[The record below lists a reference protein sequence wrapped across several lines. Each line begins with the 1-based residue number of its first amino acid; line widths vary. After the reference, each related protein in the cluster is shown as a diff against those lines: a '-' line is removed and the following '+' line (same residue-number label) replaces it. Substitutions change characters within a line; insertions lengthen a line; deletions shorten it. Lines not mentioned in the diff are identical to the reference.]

1 MRRASMRS
9 ADTTEVG
16 ASQRRHSPN
25 FSLYSGEGRRLLSSA
40 LLLLLLLL
48 WVRHS
53 ARGLQTLVSVNCGHG
68 RPPLRGATSTARTRV
83 WFAAGQPL
91 HGLQSP

>member
-40 LLLLLLLL
+40 LLLLLL

-53 ARGLQTLVSVNCGHG
+53 ARGLHTLVSVNCGHG
-68 RPPLRGATSTARTRV
+68 RPPLSGATSTARTRV

-91 HGLQSP
+91 HGLHSP